1 MRIAALNETVLLVI
15 KFRIK
20 GSLRFLSHAE
30 TMAVFQR
37 ACVRA
42 GINIQYSQGFNPRPR
57 LSLPLPRP
65 VGVESDNEL
74 LALRIRRAHE
84 NADTSELCT
93 KIAADLSAQ
102 LPDGL
107 ELISVSI
114 AKKGTSFQPC
124 LARYILPL
132 EAKCA
137 SEELRATAWR
147 LLASENLYIRRETAG
162 KRSKNVD
169 VRVFLQSLELDGR
182 DIIAECRITSAGS
195 IRVDELL
202 ELLELDYSKLAAPIR
217 RTNVKWR
224 DD

>member
-1 MRIAALNETVLLVI
+1 
-15 KFRIK
+15 
-20 GSLRFLSHAE
+20 
-30 TMAVFQR
+30 MAVFQR

-65 VGVESDNEL
+65 VGVESDDEL
-74 LALRIRRAHE
+74 LALRVRRTDE

-93 KIAADLSAQ
+93 KIAAELSAQ

-107 ELISVSI
+107 ELISVNV
-114 AKKGTSFQPC
+114 AKKGMSFQPYS
-124 LARYILPL
+124 ARYTLPL
-132 EAKCA
+132 DAECVNKK
-137 SEELRATAWR
+137 LRATIER
-147 LLASENLYIRRETAG
+147 LLASENLNIRRETEG
-162 KRSKNVD
+162 KRSRNMNL
-169 VRVFLQSLELDGR
+169 RVFLQSLELDGR

-195 IRVDELL
+195 IRVDELV